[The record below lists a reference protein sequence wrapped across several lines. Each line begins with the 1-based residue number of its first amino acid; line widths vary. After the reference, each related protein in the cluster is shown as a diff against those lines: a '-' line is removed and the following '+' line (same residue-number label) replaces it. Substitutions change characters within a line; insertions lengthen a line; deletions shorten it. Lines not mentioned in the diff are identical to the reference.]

1 MCTPGIQL
9 DRQAIA
15 MLASPLDVAPEALP
29 TDLLYELTE
38 QWIADA
44 LSADVL
50 ELQFLDA
57 IVSRDPICGADKAA
71 AAWLHRRAT
80 LRQSDARA
88 EIAFAIGMCK
98 HREILTSYA
107 QSEISRREAK
117 RIIKFLEFP
126 PKNATDDDIPDIRAK
141 LLDAARTHDPEA
153 LREEEET
160 IRQAFTDDVPPS
172 EDHDRNEL
180 FIHQGLYGR
189 HFLNGDLDAETA
201 AKLEEALRPYA
212 APRPEHDGT
221 PDKRPAAMRR
231 AEALGDILDAHLA
244 SRERPEENGERPRL
258 TVHINLD
265 ALFGHIPT
273 HAERI
278 ALIRAGRLDEALDTM
293 RLGWNSCMG
302 PVSLATAQR
311 IACDCE
317 MLMIGA
323 DENGAPLA
331 VDTGERFASKK
342 LRQALADRDRGC
354 AFPHCNRPSGMTQAH
369 HLVHW
374 VHGGRTHIDNLASLC
389 AEHHRAVHHHGW
401 DIAMAANRHPI
412 FRPPERIDPLR
423 RWLNSRG
430 RPVHD
435 TA

>member
-1 MCTPGIQL
+1 
-9 DRQAIA
+9 
-15 MLASPLDVAPEALP
+15 MLANPLGVIPETLP
-29 TDLLYELTE
+29 EGLLYQLTE

-44 LSADVL
+44 LAADVL

-57 IVSRDPICGADKAA
+57 IVARDPICGADKAA
-71 AAWLHRRAT
+71 ASWLHRRST

-88 EIAFAIGMCK
+88 EVAFAIGMCE
-98 HREILTSYA
+98 HRDILTSYA

-117 RIIKFLEFP
+117 RIIKILAFP
-126 PKNATDDDIPDIRAK
+126 PKNATEDDIPGIRAR
-141 LLDAARTHDPEA
+141 LLGAARTHDPDA
-153 LREEEET
+153 MREEEEI

-172 EDHDRNEL
+172 EDHARNEL
-180 FIHQGLYGR
+180 FIHEGLFGR
-189 HFLNGDLDAETA
+189 HFLNGNLDAETA

-221 PDKRPAAMRR
+221 KDKRPASMRR

-244 SRERPEENGERPRL
+244 SLKRPEENGERPRL
-258 TVHINLD
+258 TVRINLD

-278 ALIRAGRLDEALDTM
+278 ALIRAGRLDEVLDTM
-293 RLGWNSCMG
+293 RAGWNNCMG
-302 PVSLATAQR
+302 AVSVDTARR

-331 VDTGERFASKK
+331 IDTQERFASKK

-354 AFPHCNRPSGMTQAH
+354 CFPNCNRPPGMTQAH
-369 HLVHW
+369 HIIHW
-374 VHGGRTHIDNLASLC
+374 IFGGATHIDNLASLC
-389 AEHHRAVHHHGW
+389 TEHHRAVHHHGW
-401 DIAMAANRHPI
+401 DVAMSGSRHPI
-412 FRPPERIDPLR
+412 FRPPARVDPLR
-423 RWLNSRG
+423 RWLDGKGN
-430 RPVHD
+430 PVNGPP
-435 TA
+435 